1 MITARV
7 PQKSYPLSYLWNHIH
22 MKPLAVSKAKKR
34 KTILIK
40 VNSADPS

>member
-1 MITARV
+1 MVESRA

-40 VNSADPS
+40 TNCADPG